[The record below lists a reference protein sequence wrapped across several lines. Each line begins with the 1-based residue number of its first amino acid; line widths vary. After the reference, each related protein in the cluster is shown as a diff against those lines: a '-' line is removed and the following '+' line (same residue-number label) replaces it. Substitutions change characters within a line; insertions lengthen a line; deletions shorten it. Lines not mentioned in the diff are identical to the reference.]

1 MTRATVLMRSG
12 ALPGAAAGL
21 AGGLAF
27 GAAMAQVGV
36 LATVG
41 SVVRGGP
48 VAVGLAVQLVTAAI
62 LGMGFGMLVV
72 RQRQRAGETVYWGLS
87 YGAFWWFLGPLTL
100 VPITRG
106 EPVSWD
112 LPAAQAQVPSL
123 IGHLIYGAA
132 TALTLVALRA
142 GRGVSRCAVTP
153 RVLTRGAIAGVA
165 VSAVLGAVLAPRLEP
180 TAALSMLSAGGRT
193 AALLALG
200 ALAGLGY
207 APLSARPGEGAGPAL
222 VRGTV
227 YGFAWWV
234 LAGLILLPVLDGA
247 GLDWSL
253 SATRAALAT
262 FPGYLL
268 LGAGTAMAFRWL
280 SSLLRALFVN
290 DLRRLNEEGAGARG
304 LRVGGRGALSGLVG
318 GLLFTLVMLRIGF
331 LTTVAHLVGTDS
343 VLTGFLVHLL
353 IAQAIGI
360 SYGVL
365 FGRRSYDLASALG
378 WGLSYGFFWWIL
390 GDLTL
395 LPVLLGVPPQW
406 DAGDLA
412 AAFPALVAHLA
423 YGAGLGVTYHRLEI
437 RTRFW
442 WITRNEVETAR
453 LALQREETL
462 GSAPALWA
470 LVVVIALMVAVL
482 VGG

>member
-1 MTRATVLMRSG
+1 
-12 ALPGAAAGL
+12 
-21 AGGLAF
+21 
-27 GAAMAQVGV
+27 
-36 LATVG
+36 
-41 SVVRGGP
+41 
-48 VAVGLAVQLVTAAI
+48 
-62 LGMGFGMLVV
+62 
-72 RQRQRAGETVYWGLS
+72 
-87 YGAFWWFLGPLTL
+87 
-100 VPITRG
+100 
-106 EPVSWD
+106 
-112 LPAAQAQVPSL
+112 
-123 IGHLIYGAA
+123 
-132 TALTLVALRA
+132 
-142 GRGVSRCAVTP
+142 
-153 RVLTRGAIAGVA
+153 
-165 VSAVLGAVLAPRLEP
+165 
-180 TAALSMLSAGGRT
+180 
-193 AALLALG
+193 
-200 ALAGLGY
+200 
-207 APLSARPGEGAGPAL
+207 
-222 VRGTV
+222 V

-234 LAGLILLPVLDGA
+234 LAGLTLLPVLDGA

-253 SATRAALAT
+253 SAARAAVAT

-280 SSLLRALFVN
+280 SSLLRAFFVD